1 MKTNTYAIKYIC
13 GHTDEV
19 RLFCTGEDL
28 ERRLKEFREQSCPEC
43 KRAAERREIE
53 RFNIEYDAP
62 PLQGSV
68 KQIAWAEALRYRLAQ
83 SLMHIESNMI
93 ADFMRDYD
101 NTGFFDTDEN
111 GKKVPSDLLIRR
123 REAEE
128 ARNAPIIRKIIQQYT
143 DAAWYI
149 DHRMSYNDDTFQSS
163 IMKPAIKAVLGG

>member
-1 MKTNTYAIKYIC
+1 MKANTYAVKYIC

-19 RLFCTGEDL
+19 RLFCTGEEL
-28 ERRLKEFREQSCPEC
+28 ERRLKEFRGQSCPEC

-93 ADFMRDYD
+93 VEAMKDYD
-101 NTGFFDTDEN
+101 TGFFDIDEN
-111 GKKVPSDLLIRR
+111 GKKVPSEILIRR

-128 ARNAPIIRKIIQQYT
+128 VRNAPIIRQIIQRYT

-149 DHRMSYNDDTFQSS
+149 DHRTLYDDDKFQSS
-163 IMKPAIKAVLGG
+163 IMKPAIKAVFGG